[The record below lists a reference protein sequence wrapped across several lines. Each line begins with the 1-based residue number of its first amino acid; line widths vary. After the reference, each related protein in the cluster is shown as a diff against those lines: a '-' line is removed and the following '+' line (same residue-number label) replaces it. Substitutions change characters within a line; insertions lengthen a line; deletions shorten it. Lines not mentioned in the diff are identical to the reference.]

1 MAYNTVSIQK
11 DVDGKPIPQ
20 YYNADSDVYE
30 VLEGLKG
37 GNKVILFDI
46 NGNKVDLAALIASI
60 VTAIN
65 NTATTQIR
73 AGTNKIGKVE
83 VTDSALP
90 TGAATSA
97 KQDTNKSAID
107 AVATLLT
114 SMKNTDGIKKIVD
127 ALPAGTNNIGKID
140 VANSVLPTGASTSAK
155 QNEITS
161 AIVDLGILLENVG
174 NAITN
179 NQDETT
185 THYLN
190 SSDTKPTSNN
200 KKGDK
205 CFVIDADEVSMWNGS
220 AWVVI

>member
-1 MAYNTVSIQK
+1 MAYNTKAIVKDYNQK
-11 DVDGKPIPQ
+11 PVPQ

-37 GNKVILFDI
+37 GNKVILFDT

-60 VTAIN
+60 VTAIKT
-65 NTATTQIR
+65 TATVQLR
-73 AGTNKIGKVE
+73 EGTNNIGKVD
-83 VTDSALP
+83 VSNSALP
-90 TGAATSA
+90 TGAATAA
-97 KQDTNKSAID
+97 KQDINKAAID
-107 AVATLLT
+107 ALTTLLT

-161 AIVDLGILLENVG
+161 AIVDLGILLGNVG

-179 NQDETT
+179 NQDKTT